1 MQIQK
6 KEIRDRIIQA
16 ALADFSERGYL
27 NASMRNIAKIADLS
41 VSNIYTYFES
51 KEKLFYTIT
60 DTINKIL
67 KELFQQLISVE
78 NTYGSE
84 EFFNQFSTLIAKPLG
99 DLIKKHR
106 TSLILIMDQSQGTK
120 YEKFKHNFV
129 KTLEEHIWE
138 QMQSTRRLEEREV
151 IDPFFVHILATN
163 LLEGLLE
170 ISRHYK
176 NDEWVDN
183 NINSLMKYHTRGI
196 SQFL

>member
-60 DTINKIL
+60 NTINEIL
-67 KELFQQLISVE
+67 NELFQQLISVE

-84 EFFNQFSTLIAKPLG
+84 EFFNQFSTLIAKPIG

-106 TSLILIMDQSQGTK
+106 TSLILIMDRSQGTK
-120 YEKFKHNFV
+120 YANFKHNFI
-129 KTLEEHIWE
+129 KRLEEHIWE
-138 QMQSTRRLEEREV
+138 QMQTTRRFEEREV
-151 IDPFFVHILATN
+151 TDPFFVHILATN
-163 LLEGLLE
+163 LVEGLLE